1 MVFVHL
7 IKLYDNC
14 STAKVDIIIELYQFS
29 ISFNTKLTL
38 CLSIFI
44 IFSPNPRFSMVS
56 YY

>member
-7 IKLYDNC
+7 IQLYDNC
-14 STAKVDIIIELYQFS
+14 STAEVDIIIELYHFS

-44 IFSPNPRFSMVS
+44 IFSPNPRFRMVS

>member
-7 IKLYDNC
+7 LKLYVNC
-14 STAKVDIIIELYQFS
+14 SYAKIDIIIELYKFS
-29 ISFNTKLTL
+29 IAFNTKLTL

>member
-7 IKLYDNC
+7 IKLYVNC

-29 ISFNTKLTL
+29 IFFNTKLTL

>member
-29 ISFNTKLTL
+29 IFFNTKLTL
-38 CLSIFI
+38 YLSIFI
-44 IFSPNPRFSMVS
+44 IFSPNPRFSMVF

>member
-7 IKLYDNC
+7 LKLYVNC
-14 STAKVDIIIELYQFS
+14 SYAKIDIIIELYKFS